1 MRRYSKNIPIDLGK
15 RFSTSYMI
23 PIIRAAVK
31 EGRIRFR
38 VVVLQEEQRLD
49 TVAGKYY
56 NNGGDYWIIAAA
68 SGIGFSLQCPPGTV
82 LTVPYIEDIE
92 GILG

>member
-1 MRRYSKNIPIDLGK
+1 MRRYSKNIPMDFGK

-31 EGRIRFR
+31 EGRIRYR
-38 VVVLQEEQRLD
+38 VIVLQEAQRLD

-56 NNGGDYWIIAAA
+56 NNSSDYWIIAAA
-68 SGIGFSLQCPPGTV
+68 SGIGFSLQVPPGTV
-82 LTVPYIEDIE
+82 LTVPYLEDIE
-92 GILG
+92 NLAG